1 MFAWSTSDIVGVNR
15 DVIEDRLQVSTNV
28 KPKKQKLRKMVVEKV
43 QAAKVEVQRLL
54 DASFI
59 REVAYP

>member
-1 MFAWSTSDIVGVNR
+1 VGVNR